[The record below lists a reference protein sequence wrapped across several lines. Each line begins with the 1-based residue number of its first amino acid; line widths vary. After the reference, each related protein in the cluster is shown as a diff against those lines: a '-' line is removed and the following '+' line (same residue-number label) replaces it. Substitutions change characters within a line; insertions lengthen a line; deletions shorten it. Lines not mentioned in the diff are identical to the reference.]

1 MVWTQV
7 KQFNIK
13 RMGKRAGWCL
23 QNCREGFGITTGH
36 FPSAKADLESQI
48 KNGTLHDIKT
58 LPKNC
63 AVPVYL
69 DTTSRYEHVEV
80 VDHGTWYSDGVRVNP
95 GTKVYGWG
103 ELCDG
108 VRVVKWVE
116 DQTPKKTE
124 TEIAKE
130 VIAGKWGNGDDR
142 KNRLTKAGYN
152 YNNIQTIVNKLLT
165 PGTSRKSD
173 TEIAKEVI
181 AGKWGNGADRK
192 NRLTKAGYNYNNIQA
207 IVNKL
212 LK

>member
-1 MVWTQV
+1 MAWQQI

-23 QNCREGFGITTGH
+23 QNCREGFGITNGH

-69 DTTSRYEHVEV
+69 DTISRYEHVEV
-80 VDHGTWYSDGVRVNP
+80 SDHGVWYSDGIRVNAQNN
-95 GTKVYGWG
+95 VYGWG

-116 DQTPKKTE
+116 DKKKSIE
-124 TEIAKE
+124 EIAKE
-130 VIAGKWGNGDDR
+130 VIAGKWSNGEERKKRLTDAGYNYNDVQARVNQLLNGSQPKKSNETIAREVIQGKWGNGNDR
-142 KNRLTKAGYN
+142 IQRLTKAGYN
-152 YNNIQTIVNKLLT
+152 YNVIQRIVNRLL
-165 PGTSRKSD
+165 
-173 TEIAKEVI
+173 
-181 AGKWGNGADRK
+181 
-192 NRLTKAGYNYNNIQA
+192 Q
-207 IVNKL
+207 
-212 LK
+212 